1 MSNET
6 LTRAY
11 ELTSTLVAA
20 LDAGDYR
27 LAADLADE
35 RSPLLMS
42 LAPEQSDAG
51 LAMIRDIMA
60 MNATITDKAAAA
72 RNAISS
78 RYNDAQRRVS
88 AVGQYLATE
97 QLR

>member
-11 ELTSTLVAA
+11 ELTRTLIAA
-20 LDAGDYR
+20 LDAGDYCV
-27 LAADLADE
+27 AAELADE

-42 LAPEQSDAG
+42 LGREQSDEG

-60 MNATITDKAAAA
+60 MNATIMDRAAAA
-72 RNAISS
+72 RDAISG
-78 RYNDAQRRVS
+78 RYNDAQRRV
-88 AVGQYLATE
+88 AAAGQYLATE

>member
-11 ELTSTLVAA
+11 ELTRTLVAA
-20 LDAGDYR
+20 LDAGDYCV
-27 LAADLADE
+27 AADLADE

-42 LAPEQSDAG
+42 LGREQSDTG
-51 LAMIRDIMA
+51 LAMIREILA
-60 MNATITDKAAAA
+60 MNAAIMDKAAAA
-72 RNAISS
+72 RNAILS
-78 RYNDAQRRVS
+78 RHNDAQRRV
-88 AVGQYLATE
+88 AAAGQYLATE

>member
-11 ELTSTLVAA
+11 ELTRTLVAA

-27 LAADLADE
+27 FASDLADQ

-42 LAPEQSDAG
+42 LAPQQSDEG
-51 LAMIRDIMA
+51 LAIIREIMA
-60 MNATITDKAAAA
+60 MNATIVDKAAIA
-72 RNAISS
+72 RNAILTG
-78 RYNDAQRRVS
+78 YHDAQRRV
-88 AVGQYLATE
+88 AAAGQYLATE

>member
-11 ELTSTLVAA
+11 ELTRTLAAA
-20 LDAGDYR
+20 LDAGDFR
-27 LAADLADE
+27 VAADLADE

-42 LAPEQSDAG
+42 LGREQSDEA
-51 LAMIRDIMA
+51 LTMIRDIMA
-60 MNATITDKAAAA
+60 MNATIMDKAAAA
-72 RNAISS
+72 RNAISGQ
-78 RYNDAQRRVS
+78 YNDAQRRV
-88 AVGQYLATE
+88 AAAGQYLATE